1 MKFNKWFYII
11 SLAVLTI
18 LLSQGI
24 SLSQLLEN
32 SQSINQF
39 AFLSKERHELTLRVN
54 ETQVVT
60 LDSGSF
66 EIKLLNI
73 EDSRCPSDVQCVWS
87 GQVTATVSV
96 TSSEQ
101 SLGNFDLT
109 LRPGQDDLAI
119 QKIDCYSIKLVQVVP
134 YPNTTQNI
142 DILDYFTTL
151 TIYPSN
157 LEN

>member
-32 SQSINQF
+32 SQSINKF
-39 AFLSKERHELTLRVN
+39 TFSSKEQHELTLRVN

-60 LDSGSF
+60 LDSGNF

-109 LRPGQDDLAI
+109 LRPGQANLAI
-119 QKIDCYSIKLVQVVP
+119 QEIDCYSIKLVQVVP